1 MFGDQVA
8 LSEQTLFGSFGTYLG
23 YHSREGEL
31 EVIVGR
37 LQKLNMNYQTASN
50 NSLNVQLKTSDSI
63 HAKDV
68 HTNLM
73 KSSWELWGQKRTR
86 RQFPKQSFH
95 IQHTGGAEFSQQ
107 SFQDGIVHKRSQI
120 FYNSVLKVEF
130 KLPSLHQILQWGK
143 WKWNKNQKSTFGR
156 RTSGHCKQLLD
167 AAFWFSYWI
176 WNLPE
181 IDESGEN
188 KLYKI
193 LPPDFVITFIWISFE

>member
-1 MFGDQVA
+1 MHRPFNIEVA
-8 LSEQTLFGSFGTYLG
+8 FPW
-23 YHSREGEL
+23 HSRFCVPFWKLSSGMVASL
-31 EVIVGR
+31 PLLR
-37 LQKLNMNYQTASN
+37 LLLRFLLLFRAMPIWFLLLFNKFSSMQHL
-50 NSLNVQLKTSDSI
+50 VQQ
-63 HAKDV
+63 
-68 HTNLM
+68 
-73 KSSWELWGQKRTR
+73 ER

-130 KLPSLHQILQWGK
+130 KLPSLHQILHWGK

-181 IDESGEN
+181 IDESG
-188 KLYKI
+188 
-193 LPPDFVITFIWISFE
+193 